1 MDWLLRQQSANEIAQ
16 QIVHQAIQPHIT
28 PYTRS
33 GINRSVRSGA
43 EPTDQAKTGR
53 RESP

>member
-28 PYTRS
+28 HDTRS
-33 GINRSVRSGA
+33 GINRRVRSGA
-43 EPTDQAKTGR
+43 EPTDQAKR
-53 RESP
+53 KRKA